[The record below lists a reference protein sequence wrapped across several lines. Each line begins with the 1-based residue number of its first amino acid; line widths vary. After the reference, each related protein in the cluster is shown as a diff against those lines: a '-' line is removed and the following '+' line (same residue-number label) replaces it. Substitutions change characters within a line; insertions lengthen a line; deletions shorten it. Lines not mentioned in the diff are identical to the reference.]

1 MRQEMQVIDQ
11 RRVSVVLPV
20 RSEKNLLALL
30 KLELALDEEDTDK
43 QSTVQDIKALMAA
56 VQLEA

>member
-30 KLELALDEEDTDK
+30 KLELALNEEDTDK